1 MPALSVPPEHRCRV
15 TPHVFA
21 GKQVLNCCL
30 QPRKERDLETA
41 WSVHKG
47 LLLRAV
53 GLSSVAG
60 NYLDTKCSCGQ
71 PENVPQD
78 VQGLIPKTGEYVAL
92 HGKGNLQVGLG

>member
-1 MPALSVPPEHRCRV
+1 MQALSVPPEHRCRV

-21 GKQVLNCCL
+21 GKQVMNCCL
-30 QPRKERDLETA
+30 QPRKERDLQTAWSVTA

-47 LLLRAV
+47 LLLWVV

-60 NYLDTKCSCGQ
+60 NYLHTKCSCGQ

-78 VQGLIPKTGEYVAL
+78 V
-92 HGKGNLQVGLG
+92 